1 MSPTVTILKAP
12 PLQLLQPLLLALLL
26 LLQLARPAH
35 GAYSTS
41 SLLVVRVGDGVAC
54 PSSSAACTRA
64 APLFLDEIDMVSGA
78 LLSTQAIP
86 GATLS
91 ANDQYVGALSRCGNG
106 ACVVFGA
113 QADGAGTAAT
123 AASPYFAGSRI
134 VVRIGA
140 SGAAD
145 TSTRLSLASYNGLF
159 KGVCS
164 LDGSGFWV
172 AGNSTTGC
180 VSYVAFGSSANTI
193 VSAGAQCAHKDGHY
207 TGCTAVASPAPRLF
221 FTRTHNNYGFID
233 QPAPR
238 TQSALW
244 TTSGRMTVEG
254 VASGQLIFGSPYYF
268 SQMLTNGALTKFW
281 AIDPYSCS
289 IASGTI
295 LPTESDWAWIFS
307 GSWGNPGAL
316 SGMALSPDE
325 SKLFFTAHSTL
336 YWIPAAGAS
345 VATVVATAS
354 PFYEFR
360 GVAFAPQ
367 TCSASGTIQLSGWA
381 CPGGASS
388 IAQPCAPGSY
398 AAAGA
403 ASCSPCTAGHF
414 SNAGAA
420 SCAICDAGTY
430 SASSNAAMCTAC
442 PPGTA
447 SAATGAQSSAT
458 CAPCTPGYSSLS
470 GAASCT
476 ICGAGTYSASSN
488 ATMCTMCPPGT
499 ASAASGAQSPATC
512 APCEPG
518 YYSSTAGSLSCSTCA
533 AGTFSTVS
541 GATVCT
547 PRSASGIAASCGG
560 GTSSDPNIC
569 ISTAAGKL
577 PSNGLFVSFSQ
588 GVAVTPDGLIVFS
601 SATNLLA
608 VTPSGV
614 LVNLAGGAGSSTS
627 TVATDVPVS
636 PSGVAVGPDGT
647 MYFADTAWHV
657 IRRVDKSGATS
668 VVAGTLGASGASG
681 DGGAAV
687 SAMLNN
693 PSGIAIA
700 TSGDILIADN
710 NNHAIR
716 VVRASTGI
724 ISTIAGTLGVS
735 GASGDGGPA
744 ISATLY
750 YPFGIAIAASG
761 DIVIADT
768 SNNAIR
774 VVRASTGIISTIAG
788 TLGVSGA
795 SGDGGP
801 AVSATLRYPYGVAIA
816 ASGDIVIADTGNNA
830 IRVIPMDSPPVCPA
844 GFFCSI
850 SRNLAPCTS
859 PATYCPTNVAAP
871 LFVDAGYAAVG
882 ESSPFAPSD
891 TIFFS
896 QRFCPTGSFCPP
908 SAGVTTPCFSG
919 SFGTSLLATS
929 PADCPQCAVST
940 YLAEAGRTALAA
952 GSSPC
957 LPCPAGSFAS
967 SPGSTF
973 CSLCTPSTFRAAG
986 ASNNSCSACPR
997 GTASLYGASS
1007 CFALDALDALSLAS
1021 GSVSFQRLIAVSSGN
1036 VPAPELLKSTL
1047 HAGLPV
1053 LALALLPYLLLSL
1066 ASGLPRAIA
1075 RTMRPLLER
1084 VDSYK
1089 IREPEAPGASPYLQ
1103 PSPLGGALTLASV
1116 GLVAFLMIS
1125 TVVQYAGSNTL
1136 LQQSTLPMLLPGLA
1150 SFKDL
1155 PLAHVSSSAAAG
1167 LDDAALLALT
1177 GPVGAGSGFAITVAT
1192 MGTRCGAL
1200 RGGGTSGFSASLA
1213 SGAFSYSSHFN
1224 SSTGAALHSFSCARC
1239 FVDELSQLAF
1249 ALDASCQSLLVTVAA
1264 ASAGGGVSSSSI
1276 YVTNAAAPGQT
1287 LLASVTAT
1295 IPLALEVIQDGVGG
1309 ATPRD
1314 SDGLVLGGRSAA
1326 GLVALAATSVASTQA
1341 ATALD
1346 TGTLTLTLSLPV
1358 QTAYT
1363 LYALS
1368 PILSLLALF
1377 SSLAAWLTLLGVGAI
1392 VLDLHERGEKLG
1404 RHLGLISRTEG
1415 GNEGERAGS
1424 AGEAGAAAAATSDE
1438 HGAEAAAKGADT
1450 PQGRLVLRRP
1460 NQRADA
1466 REVVTHFGIAFAST
1480 TTPTSPN

>member
-1 MSPTVTILKAP
+1 M
-12 PLQLLQPLLLALLL
+12 
-26 LLQLARPAH
+26 
-35 GAYSTS
+35 
-41 SLLVVRVGDGVAC
+41 
-54 PSSSAACTRA
+54 
-64 APLFLDEIDMVSGA
+64 
-78 LLSTQAIP
+78 
-86 GATLS
+86 
-91 ANDQYVGALSRCGNG
+91 
-106 ACVVFGA
+106 
-113 QADGAGTAAT
+113 
-123 AASPYFAGSRI
+123 
-134 VVRIGA
+134 
-140 SGAAD
+140 
-145 TSTRLSLASYNGLF
+145 
-159 KGVCS
+159 
-164 LDGSGFWV
+164 
-172 AGNSTTGC
+172 
-180 VSYVAFGSSANTI
+180 
-193 VSAGAQCAHKDGHY
+193 
-207 TGCTAVASPAPRLF
+207 
-221 FTRTHNNYGFID
+221 
-233 QPAPR
+233 
-238 TQSALW
+238 
-244 TTSGRMTVEG
+244 
-254 VASGQLIFGSPYYF
+254 
-268 SQMLTNGALTKFW
+268 
-281 AIDPYSCS
+281 
-289 IASGTI
+289 
-295 LPTESDWAWIFS
+295 
-307 GSWGNPGAL
+307 
-316 SGMALSPDE
+316 
-325 SKLFFTAHSTL
+325 
-336 YWIPAAGAS
+336 
-345 VATVVATAS
+345 
-354 PFYEFR
+354 
-360 GVAFAPQ
+360 
-367 TCSASGTIQLSGWA
+367 
-381 CPGGASS
+381 
-388 IAQPCAPGSY
+388 
-398 AAAGA
+398 
-403 ASCSPCTAGHF
+403 
-414 SNAGAA
+414 
-420 SCAICDAGTY
+420 
-430 SASSNAAMCTAC
+430 
-442 PPGTA
+442 
-447 SAATGAQSSAT
+447 
-458 CAPCTPGYSSLS
+458 
-470 GAASCT
+470 
-476 ICGAGTYSASSN
+476 
-488 ATMCTMCPPGT
+488 
-499 ASAASGAQSPATC
+499 
-512 APCEPG
+512 
-518 YYSSTAGSLSCSTCA
+518 
-533 AGTFSTVS
+533 
-541 GATVCT
+541 
-547 PRSASGIAASCGG
+547 
-560 GTSSDPNIC
+560 
-569 ISTAAGKL
+569 
-577 PSNGLFVSFSQ
+577 
-588 GVAVTPDGLIVFS
+588 
-601 SATNLLA
+601 
-608 VTPSGV
+608 
-614 LVNLAGGAGSSTS
+614 
-627 TVATDVPVS
+627 
-636 PSGVAVGPDGT
+636 
-647 MYFADTAWHV
+647 
-657 IRRVDKSGATS
+657 
-668 VVAGTLGASGASG
+668 
-681 DGGAAV
+681 
-687 SAMLNN
+687 
-693 PSGIAIA
+693 
-700 TSGDILIADN
+700 IAD
-710 NNHAIR
+710 R
-716 VVRASTGI
+716 
-724 ISTIAGTLGVS
+724 
-735 GASGDGGPA
+735 D
-744 ISATLY
+744 
-750 YPFGIAIAASG
+750 
-761 DIVIADT
+761 
-768 SNNAIR
+768 NNAIR

-973 CSLCTPSTFRAAG
+973 CSLCAPSTFRAAG